1 MSGGDT
7 THKSDMPARPGSL
20 PPRHATK
27 LDVDATQK
35 GPNVPAFSGR
45 LPLRCAS
52 QAVGAEMGLSCLLLT
67 GCPQPVTGGDLLVL
81 PPMPL
86 EIFEELTSLFD
97 DQ

>member
-1 MSGGDT
+1 M
-7 THKSDMPARPGSL
+7 HKSDMPARPGGL
-20 PPRHATK
+20 PPHCAPK

-35 GPNVPAFSGR
+35 GPDVPAFLGR
-45 LPLRCAS
+45 LPPRHAL
-52 QAVGAEMGLSCLLLT
+52 QAVGAEMGPSHLLLT
-67 GCPQPVTGGDLLVL
+67 RCLQPVTGGDLLVL

>member
-1 MSGGDT
+1 M
-7 THKSDMPARPGSL
+7 HKSDTPARPGGL
-20 PPRHATK
+20 PPRRAPK
-27 LDVDATQK
+27 LDVDATKK
-35 GPNVPAFSGR
+35 GPDVPAFSGR
-45 LPLRCAS
+45 LPPRRAP
-52 QAVGAEMGLSCLLLT
+52 QAVGAEMGPSRLLLT